1 MSRKEDGMAS
11 HSFSK
16 SDFVKTFELNGNR
29 YRYFDINRY
38 AEKAGIDLER
48 YPISWRIILE
58 NLIRNQQD
66 EVINFDGIHEIMMAF
81 SSKTVQTREVPFY
94 PARLLLQDFTGI
106 PVVVD
111 LDAMRDVMVQWQGD
125 VDRINPMIPV
135 HLVIDHSLQ
144 VDYWACRDAIEQ
156 NLARE
161 FERNTERYRFLKWAQ
176 SSFSNFSVVPPGKGI
191 IHQINIEHLAT
202 VVVKAPCDGSNEN
215 LVYPDTVFGTDS
227 HTTMV
232 NSMGILGWGI
242 GGIEAEAVMVGQP
255 YYFPAPPVVGVCL
268 VGTLPERSSATD
280 VALLITEELRR
291 HGVVGKIVEFFG
303 PACDSLSFQDRA
315 TIANMAPEYGATM
328 GYFPVDEKTLAFLRD
343 TGRPSWLVDL
353 VEQYCRLQGIFGGY
367 RERSDRSPDQ
377 ILFERI
383 IEIDIQKAVPSVAG
397 PKRPQDR
404 IAISGLHEIFPEIL
418 SKPRSEGGYEI
429 SENERNVRIPVS
441 STSTD
446 GTIGHGSVVLASIT
460 SCTNTSNPELLITA
474 GLLARKARSLGLKP
488 RPWVKTSFAPGS
500 RAVYSYLSELGLL
513 EDLESIGFHIVGY
526 GCATCIGNS
535 GPLPEEVLK
544 AVKEHNLVVCAVV
557 SANRNFEGRVHSAV
571 RANFLASPA
580 LVIAFSLAGR
590 IDIDWDREPLGTSF
604 DGKPVFL
611 KDLMPSRIEVL
622 EAVARATRP
631 EHYTAI
637 REELFRGDALWEALP
652 SSSSKL
658 FPWDEDSTYLR
669 RPSFLENVPEEPPGV
684 KDIEGA
690 RVLLLLGDSV
700 TTDHISP
707 AGSIP
712 EDSPA
717 GQYLKSLGVLPKDFN
732 SYGARRG
739 NHEVMVRGTFANVR
753 LKNKL
758 VPDRTGGWTVHFPT
772 GEVVT
777 VWEAS
782 ERYRRDGVPLIVI
795 AGKEYGTG
803 SSRDWAAKGTALLGI
818 KAVIAESF
826 ERIHRSNLVGM
837 GVIPLQFL
845 PGESA
850 ESLGLTGEEI
860 FTIRGLS
867 KAMESG
873 NIRSALPGAILTVEA
888 RHPSSG
894 KKFEFSVTCRLDT
907 GVEVE
912 YVLHGGI
919 LPRVLRTCR

>member
-1 MSRKEDGMAS
+1 MTAD
-11 HSFSK
+11 SFDK
-16 SDFVKTFELNGNR
+16 SEFIRTFDLHGKR
-29 YRYFDINRY
+29 YSYFDIKAY
-38 AEKAGIDLER
+38 ATKASIDLKR
-48 YPISWRIILE
+48 YPISWKIILE

-66 EVINFDGIHEIMMAF
+66 EVINFDGIREILTSGL
-81 SSKTVQTREVPFY
+81 SSSGQSCEVPFY

-111 LDAMRDVMVQWQGD
+111 LAAMRDVMVQWGSD

-144 VDYWACRDAIEQ
+144 VDSWACADALEK

-161 FERNTERYRFLKWAQ
+161 FERNSERYKFLKWAQ

-191 IHQINIEHLAT
+191 IHQINIEHIAT
-202 VVVKAPCDGSNEN
+202 VVVKASPAGSGET

-232 NSMGILGWGI
+232 NSLGILGWGI

-255 YYFPAPPVVGVCL
+255 YYFPAPPVVGVRL
-268 VGTLPERSSATD
+268 VGDLAEGSSATD
-280 VALLITEELRR
+280 VALLVTEELRR
-291 HGVVGKIVEFFG
+291 QGVVGKIVEFFG
-303 PACDSLSFQDRA
+303 PACKSLSFQDRA

-353 VEQYCRLQGIFGGY
+353 AERYCQLLGIFGGY
-367 RERSDRSPDQ
+367 TDTAPDQ
-377 ILFERI
+377 VLFEDL
-383 IEIDIQKAVPSVAG
+383 IEIDIRRAVPSVSG

-404 IAISGLHEIFPEIL
+404 IPLSELHRVFPNL
-418 SKPRSEGGYEI
+418 LTKPRAEGGYEI
-429 SENERNVRIPVS
+429 PEDERNTKISLGQTFPDYS
-441 STSTD
+441 
-446 GTIGHGSVVLASIT
+446 IGHGSVVLASIT

-474 GLLARKARSLGLKP
+474 GLLARKSRRLGIKP
-488 RPWVKTSFAPGS
+488 KPWVKTSFAPGS

-513 EDLESIGFHIVGY
+513 EDLEFLGFHIVGY

-535 GPLPEEVLK
+535 GPLPDEVLK
-544 AVKEHNLVVCAVV
+544 AVKDNNLVVSAVV
-557 SANRNFEGRVHSAV
+557 SANRNFEGRVHAAV

-580 LVIAFSLAGR
+580 LVVAFAIAGR
-590 IDIDWDREPLGTSF
+590 IDIDWDSEPLGASV

-611 KDLMPSRIEVL
+611 KDLMPSKEEVL
-622 EAVARATRP
+622 EAVGKATKP
-631 EHYTAI
+631 EYYTAI

-652 SSSSKL
+652 SSASKL

-669 RPSFLENVPEEPPGV
+669 RPSFLQDVPKEAPGV
-684 KDIEGA
+684 RDIEGA

-717 GQYLKSLGVLPKDFN
+717 GKYLKSLGLSPKDFN
-732 SYGARRG
+732 SYGSRRG
-739 NHEVMVRGTFANVR
+739 NHEVMVRGTFANIR
-753 LKNKL
+753 LKNRL
-758 VPDRTGGWTVHFPT
+758 VPERTGGWTVHFPSRAI
-772 GEVVT
+772 VT
-777 VWEAS
+777 VWEAA
-782 ERYRRDGVPLIVI
+782 ERYRTDGVPLIVI

-818 KAVIAESF
+818 RAVIAQSF

-850 ESLGLTGEEI
+850 ESLGITGEEI
-860 FTIRGLS
+860 FSIRGLTE
-867 KAMESG
+867 AMESG
-873 NIRSALPGAILTVEA
+873 DARSLLPGAILTVEA
-888 RHPSSG
+888 VHPSSG
-894 KKFEFSVTCRLDT
+894 KNFGFSVICRLDT

-919 LPRVLRTCR
+919 LPKVLRSLCFPGR